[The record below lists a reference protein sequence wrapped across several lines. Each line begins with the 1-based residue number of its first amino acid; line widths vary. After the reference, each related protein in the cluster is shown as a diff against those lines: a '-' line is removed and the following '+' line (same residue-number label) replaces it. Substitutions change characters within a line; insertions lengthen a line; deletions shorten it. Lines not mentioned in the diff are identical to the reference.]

1 MNKNKSAGKSEKGCK
16 EFFNRKARADYGIE
30 DSFEVGIVLT
40 GEEIKGIRNGRVN
53 LSTSHAK
60 IMHDEVFWIG
70 GEIQVPSGDIQR
82 TRKLLL
88 HKEQIDKLIGKIN
101 EKGYTLIPLKLY
113 LTRGKAKME
122 LGLGHGLK
130 KYNKK
135 EKLKERDLS
144 IEAGR
149 EMKNRSSK

>member
-1 MNKNKSAGKSEKGCK
+1 MIQSKPKNNSK
-16 EFFNRKARADYGIE
+16 EFFNKKARADYGIG

-40 GEEIKGIRNGRVN
+40 GEEIKGIRSGRVN

-60 IMHDEVFWIG
+60 IMHGEVFWIG

-88 HKEQIDKLIGKIN
+88 HKDQIDKLIGKIN

-122 LGLGHGLK
+122 LGLGQGLK
-130 KYNKK
+130 KYDKRD
-135 EKLKERDLS
+135 KLKRRDLDL
-144 IEAGR
+144 EAGR
-149 EMKNRSSK
+149 ELRNRAQR